1 MLLDNFPIAI
11 GNRNLEYTLGQISS
25 NGSSMLF
32 GLLSSVTDAHPH
44 EHGRRLFGAKKTG
57 EPIPL
62 IEERRKQFSPT
73 RKNFPFLQIIPA
85 RPALPPDTTA
95 AK

>member
-57 EPIPL
+57 EPIP
-62 IEERRKQFSPT
+62 F
-73 RKNFPFLQIIPA
+73 
-85 RPALPPDTTA
+85 
-95 AK
+95 